1 MQQTAFPIVCTNMD
15 VSAEP
20 VWPNPPI
27 YVPSTVLER
36 HGKKIGI
43 IGYTTPDITWY
54 KIFQFFY
61 SGINYI

>member
-1 MQQTAFPIVCTNMD
+1 MN